1 MVNISFIPD
10 RGDIVKLEFGLV
22 EITASLIKRAFSLKN
37 SGMSFEEIA
46 KTLNAELEQQGREQQ
61 GYRPALV
68 LSPLKYN
75 QMASMVLACPITTQR
90 KGLSFEV
97 ALIDGM
103 KTKGVVLTNQI
114 KSLDWRARK
123 VLFVEKVEQDLI
135 EEVQAKI
142 EVLIL

>member
-1 MVNISFIPD
+1 MSSSYIPD

-22 EITASLIKRAFSLKN
+22 EITADLVKRAFELRN

-46 KTLNAELEQQGREQQ
+46 KTLNTEMERQGREQQ
-61 GYRPALV
+61 GYRPV
-68 LSPLKYN
+68 FVVSPLKYN
-75 QMASMVLACPITTQR
+75 RMASMVLACPITSRQ

-97 ALIDGM
+97 PLTEGM
-103 KTKGVVLTNQI
+103 KTSGVILSDQI

-123 VLFVEKVEQDLI
+123 ILFVEKAEQHLI

-142 EVLIL
+142 EALIL

>member
-1 MVNISFIPD
+1 MSSPYIPD

-22 EITASLIKRAFSLKN
+22 EITADLVKRAFELR

-46 KTLNAELEQQGREQQ
+46 KTLNTEMERQGREQQ
-61 GYRPALV
+61 GYRPVLV
-68 LSPLKYN
+68 VSPLKYN
-75 QMASMVLACPITTQR
+75 RMASMVLACPITSRQ

-97 ALIDGM
+97 PLTEGM
-103 KTKGVVLTNQI
+103 KTSGVVLTDQI

-123 VLFVEKVEQDLI
+123 ILFVEKAEQDLI

-142 EVLIL
+142 EALIL